1 MRWEASAW
9 QNGGG
14 KCSYEYVGEHLQ
26 TSGSLLGSM
35 SIAKLTSIRTVI
47 RITCE
52 TLMAN
57 WLLWPWSRSPVVATW
72 PKRTRVYFTGTNS
85 TSRGEQS
92 GFDAKKTQTKKKTTC
107 NTSQLSKSIRSK
119 ESKIIQGV
127 LFKPAIFGQWKD
139 VTTPWRP
146 PQWASRVPNPFCL
159 CGFGTWNVG
168 KASKSVGLIIIV
180 IVPTDH

>member
-1 MRWEASAW
+1 MSCVASYLLWNEETKAPVQV
-9 QNGGG
+9 QNRVDIFVTPYWLTTLQLHHQVISLNKETMTNLPYIAPPCNLDAMGSLGLAKWGGG

-92 GFDAKKTQTKKKTTC
+92 GFDAKKNPNKKKQHVTHHS
-107 NTSQLSKSIRSK
+107 SQNLLDPR
-119 ESKIIQGV
+119 
-127 LFKPAIFGQWKD
+127 
-139 VTTPWRP
+139 
-146 PQWASRVPNPFCL
+146 NPR
-159 CGFGTWNVG
+159 
-168 KASKSVGLIIIV
+168 
-180 IVPTDH
+180 